1 MLGKLLLTT
10 AAVLAGLGGGASEV
24 PDCGDGTWTQWFDR
38 DNPSVTGDW
47 ETLTSLRKENPGR
60 ICFNP
65 SAVHARVI
73 NTQVEASLTGEVLFR
88 YDTASGFVCRKIDQD
103 DNTCLEYEVRFCC
116 PLSRR
121 GNEAF
126 SKGSLAIWLAVR
138 VKGTEQSAF
147 MTGEVFAFYD
157 VSTGFVCK
165 KEDQPDNTCLDYEV
179 RFCCPRTCARW
190 TQWFDRDNPSGVGD
204 WESLYG
210 LVNGNPV
217 GLRPEYPGQICPM
230 PTDVH
235 ARVIATQQELCVVLV
250 GLRPEYHGQI
260 CPMPTDVHARV
271 IATQQEAS
279 LTGETFVYYDTANG
293 FACRN
298 QQQKDGRCLDYEVRF
313 CCPDPYCP
321 NGDKPLPDWHCG
333 RGGERCPTTHYCEIE
348 PADAWA
354 VCCPREVP
362 LPLPKEWVCSIDLV
376 LVVDLSSSLTEPGFF
391 SLKRFIID
399 LILCFIELCVDAQIG
414 IITYDCVPSTYLP
427 VCTYPTDDPTLLDT
441 VNCLTYTGSGGSRTG
456 HAIRYMAD
464 TSDFRDGFARAAVV
478 MTDAYSDDDSV
489 AQADMARASGIDVY
503 GVGTGHPLLVNM
515 AALEAIAGDADRVV
529 LSGEPACKLV
539 AQITRDLCGI

>member
-10 AAVLAGLGGGASEV
+10 AAVLAGFGGGASAQREV

-73 NTQVEASLTGEVLFR
+73 STQVEASLAGEVLFR

-116 PLSRR
+116 PPCPRYTNWFDRDNPSATGDWEVLSHLRPENP
-121 GNEAF
+121 GQIC
-126 SKGSLAIWLAVR
+126 LAPTDIQVR
-138 VKGTEQSAF
+138 VKGTEQPAF

-157 VSTGFVCK
+157 VSTGFVCR

-217 GLRPEYPGQICPM
+217 GLRPEYPGK
-230 PTDVH
+230 
-235 ARVIATQQELCVVLV
+235 
-250 GLRPEYHGQI
+250 I

-298 QQQKDGRCLDYEVRF
+298 QQQRDGRCLDYEVRF

-456 HAIRYMAD
+456 HAIRYMTD

-478 MTDAYSDDDSV
+478 MTDAHSDDDSV